1 MRREGHV
8 LRLVGEID
16 DANAARVTE
25 RVVADVRAGVD
36 RIDLSGV
43 HYCGAAGIRAVLAG
57 RDALPPGAVLEL
69 ICSPAVSRAVWVCGV
84 TSAPDLTVTPATDPR
99 RPAAVPSPAVPP
111 PAVPFPAVPPPAV
124 PPPAVPPP
132 AVPSPAVPSPAVP
145 SPAVPPPAVPPAAVP
160 PAAARS
166 AGPPSPTIPSAP
178 EDRR

>member
-99 RPAAVPSPAVPP
+99 RPAAVP
-111 PAVPFPAVPPPAV
+111 
-124 PPPAVPPP
+124 
-132 AVPSPAVPSPAVP
+132 
-145 SPAVPPPAVPPAAVP
+145 PAAMP
-160 PAAARS
+160 SAAARS